1 PILTPHVCRKL
12 VGQAIDRLLVH
23 LTDKVVAMENIGADE
38 SELISRRCRLFDGL
52 DQLVTARPISS
63 NDNGNAGDDD
73 DDDELL
79 AFYVPHRHKFRQLA
93 DILQMS
99 MTEIMARYNSGLLS
113 GFSKDQLQGL
123 IRALFIDSE
132 ARQRNLAIIA
142 GPRV

>member
-1 PILTPHVCRKL
+1 
-12 VGQAIDRLLVH
+12 
-23 LTDKVVAMENIGADE
+23 
-38 SELISRRCRLFDGL
+38 
-52 DQLVTARPISS
+52 LVTARPISS
-63 NDNGNAGDDD
+63 NDNGNAGDDDD

-99 MTEIMARYNSGLLS
+99 MAEIMARYNSGLLS
-113 GFSKDQLQGL
+113 EFSKDQLQGL

-142 GPRV
+142 DPRV